1 MSPWAVTKRA
11 TWPIYLGLA
20 IIVVGLVAG
29 YLMMTGTVGAD
40 DGGDG
45 SDAETPGVVATQTS
59 AEQHHRPD
67 LAVISWGQTSGQ
79 LAVVVRNAS
88 SRPIERMR
96 VRITARDGDDTTV
109 LSTTGTA
116 PDVCC
121 TIVGLPP
128 GKIFGLFAEL
138 DTTAGDIARVE
149 VEPVSAAFGKDGGPE
164 VRAVATGLERY
175 DGDTVV
181 TAELTAKGTLSG
193 YVAAQAFLTGPDGRV
208 AQVISGRFYCIDGAA
223 GSSGTREIRL
233 HLFHT
238 VPKSLRLD
246 RVVAYALPP
255 GVRPYVPWKCH

>member
-11 TWPIYLGLA
+11 TWPIYLGMA
-20 IIVVGLVAG
+20 VIIIGLVAG
-29 YLMMTGTVGAD
+29 YLLMTGTVGTD
-40 DGGDG
+40 DAG
-45 SDAETPGVVATQTS
+45 SSGDAETPGVIATETS
-59 AEQHHRPD
+59 AQQHKRAD
-67 LAVISWGQTSGQ
+67 LAVVSWGQTAGQ
-79 LAVVVRNAS
+79 LAVVVRNAA

-96 VRITARDGDDTTV
+96 VRITARDRAGATV

-128 GKIFGLFAEL
+128 GKIFGLFADL
-138 DTTAGDIARVE
+138 DRTTTEDIARVE
-149 VEPVSAAFGKDGGPE
+149 VEPVSADFGKDGVPE
-164 VRAVATGLERY
+164 VRAVATNLERAA
-175 DGDTVV
+175 GDTVV
-181 TAELTAKGTLSG
+181 TAELTAKGAPSG
-193 YVAAQAFLTGPDGRV
+193 YVAAQAFLTGTDGRV
-208 AQVISGRFYCIDGAA
+208 AQVISGRFYCFGGADG
-223 GSSGTREIRL
+223 SREIRL

>member
-1 MSPWAVTKRA
+1 LSPWTVTKRPV
-11 TWPIYLGLA
+11 WPIYLGLA
-20 IIVVGLVAG
+20 LIIVGVVAG
-29 YLMMTGTVGAD
+29 YLLMTDDAD
-40 DGGDG
+40 DGDG
-45 SDAETPGVVATQTS
+45 RSDASTPGVVATDP

-67 LAVISWGQTSGQ
+67 LAVVSWGQTSGQ

-96 VRITARDGDDTTV
+96 VRITARDRSNATV

-138 DTTAGDIARVE
+138 DGPAAWDIARVE
-149 VEPVSAAFGKDGGPE
+149 VEPVSADFGKAGDGPE
-164 VRAVATGLERY
+164 VRAVATDLERAA
-175 DGDTVV
+175 GDTVV
-181 TAELTAKGTLSG
+181 TADVTVTGSHSG
-193 YVAAQAFLTGPDGRV
+193 YVAAQALLTGPDGRV
-208 AQVISGRFYCIDGAA
+208 AQVVSGRFYCF
-223 GSSGTREIRL
+223 GSDGTREIRL
-233 HLFHT
+233 HLFHP